1 MASPQTRKVL
11 KELRPIDENN
21 SCFECQAA
29 NPQWA
34 SVSYGIW
41 ICLDCS
47 GKHRGLG
54 VHISFVRSL
63 TMDKWKDAEL
73 ARMRA
78 GGNAH
83 AREFF
88 ESQPDFR
95 PHWTIQEKYN
105 SRAAA
110 LLRDKVATEADGRV
124 WSYDTS
130 PARNYQPTLLSNT
143 AASGGGMKKNAS
155 AGSIGAGG
163 RPTGGTMDEFFD
175 GFQAAGAQSGTG
187 NNASSSSRYTGF
199 GNPAFQQQQKQA
211 QGIGAVSGD
220 ELLSGALN
228 SLTMGWSMLSKGATS
243 AAGYAKE
250 LGSQTGT
257 KAAELSGSVSTKIND
272 GKLLGGFGTLLSSA
286 SEIGQKSLGGI
297 TSFVK
302 SPSLQ
307 AFGVGQQQDKS
318 LYETLGT
325 PPPAV
330 ASATTTIGSSGQG
343 NNDESTEFHR
353 STNNAN
359 KFDYESAWSTT
370 DAVNDCGTG
379 GGGSA
384 KSKQRHQS
392 VATAPHS
399 SASAPNVHSLDNAK
413 NAGQNCSSSNK
424 KQEQMKK
431 KKAVEEDKNDPWDI
445 LNQ

>member
-1 MASPQTRKVL
+1 MASPRTRKVL

-143 AASGGGMKKNAS
+143 AAGGGGMKKNAS

-163 RPTGGTMDEFFD
+163 RPSGGTMDEFFD

-272 GKLLGGFGTLLSSA
+272 GKLLGSFGTLLSSA

-318 LYETLGT
+318 LYETLGA
-325 PPPAV
+325 PPSAV
-330 ASATTTIGSSGQG
+330 ASATTIGSSGQG

-353 STNNAN
+353 SNNAN

-370 DAVNDCGTG
+370 DAPNDCGTG

-392 VATAPHS
+392 MATTAPHS
-399 SASAPNVHSLDNAK
+399 SASAPNVHSLDSAK

-424 KQEQMKK
+424 KQQQMKK